1 MRIDKISPCN
11 ISRFKID
18 SSKFNSTMVRLANN
32 YSTPKKVTEFERKV
46 GNSVC
51 RVAELAMSDL
61 QARPKKPK
69 FRFQTILLL
78 PAFFES
84 MIMSANTIQTTNS
97 G

>member
-1 MRIDKISPCN
+1 MD
-11 ISRFKID
+11 
-18 SSKFNSTMVRLANN
+18 RLARS
-32 YSTPKKVTEFERKV
+32 YSTSKKVTEFERKV

-51 RVAELAMSDL
+51 RAAELAMSDL

-78 PAFFES
+78 PAFFEG
-84 MIMSANTIQTTNS
+84 MIMSANTIQTTNF